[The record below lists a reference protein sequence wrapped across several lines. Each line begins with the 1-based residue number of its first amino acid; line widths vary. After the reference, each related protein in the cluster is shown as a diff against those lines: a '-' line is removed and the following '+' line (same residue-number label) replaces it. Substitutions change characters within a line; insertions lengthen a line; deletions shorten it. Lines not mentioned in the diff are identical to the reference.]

1 MNKLHDHNNLLIVNI
16 IPSCELCQV
25 FFRFL
30 NILIVIITTKM
41 MEYMNITQI
50 IYIYGKYFINM
61 ENVLRMWNISYKHG
75 KCFINMEND
84 L

>member
-1 MNKLHDHNNLLIVNI
+1 
-16 IPSCELCQV
+16 
-25 FFRFL
+25 
-30 NILIVIITTKM
+30 